1 MAVIPTVLFAQ
12 EILDKVFKKA
22 TRVQHTHPD
31 PVKRAKMEALSKL
44 DSVSDG
50 FNIILQRYVKA
61 FPAVNMKQKEVEM
74 DFLLE
79 RSVSRKRGKRRK
91 KTSGIDPENEEFL
104 SFTQDEK
111 NEELLAARQAKLSQ
125 FYFTILHN
133 SINLEKYKLSLGKID
148 GTRKQ
153 ILRLTQET
161 RLRIR
166 KEFDE
171 KQIVRYMKGYYGR
184 SSSMITRSNEELK
197 YLNKVRTHLLSLPV
211 IDIAGPVVVVVGYP
225 NVGKSTLIRQ
235 LSTAKPEIAS
245 YPFTTQ
251 QIFVGIAK
259 LGSLKLSFIDTP
271 GLFDRPFEER
281 NAIEMDAIAALDY
294 LADVMVFLFDPST
307 FCGYSFV
314 DQFSLFERLTKLYR
328 TTFLVVVNKSD
339 LLKKFGGQAPLP
351 EELEGPLHGG
361 QVVFVSAE
369 EGLNIEELRGRILET
384 LGWVE

>member
-1 MAVIPTVLFAQ
+1 MAIIPTVLFAQ

-22 TRVQHTHPD
+22 SRIQHTHPD
-31 PVKRAKMEALSKL
+31 SLKRAKMESLSKL

-50 FNIILQRYVKA
+50 VNTILQRYVKA
-61 FPAVNMKQKEVEM
+61 FPAVNMAQKEVEM

-79 RSVSRKRGKRRK
+79 RSFSRKRRSG
-91 KTSGIDPENEEFL
+91 KTSRGIDPENEEFL
-104 SFTQDEK
+104 SFTRDEK
-111 NEELLAARQAKLSQ
+111 DEELVVARQEKLSQ

-133 SINLEKYKLSLGKID
+133 SINLDKYKLSLGKID

-153 ILRLTQET
+153 ILRLTKET
-161 RLRIR
+161 RQRIR

-171 KQIVRYMKGYYGR
+171 KQIARYVKGYYGR
-184 SSSMITRSNEELK
+184 ISSMINKSNENLK
-197 YLNKVRTHLLSLPV
+197 YLNKVRTHLLNLPV
-211 IDIAGPVVVVVGYP
+211 IDIDTPVVVVVGYP

-251 QIFVGIAK
+251 QIFVGVAE

-271 GLFDRPFEER
+271 GLFDRPIEER

-307 FCGYSFV
+307 FCGYSFE
-314 DQFSLFERLTKLYR
+314 DQFSLFERLTKLYKTR
-328 TTFLVVVNKSD
+328 FLVVVSKSD
-339 LLKKFGGQAPLP
+339 LLEKFGGPAPLP
-351 EELEGPLHGG
+351 EELAGDVSGQKPL
-361 QVVFVSAE
+361 FVSAG
-369 EGLNIEELRGRILET
+369 EGMNVEELRARILAVVA
-384 LGWVE
+384 G